1 MRAAIYREFGGPIAM
16 QEVPDPTPP
25 HDGVVIE
32 VRASGL
38 CRSDLHGWDGL
49 DADIEL
55 PMIPGHELAGVIDA
69 VGGDVRN
76 WAVGD
81 RVTVPFCCGCGV
93 CEQCEA
99 GNTQVC
105 DDYFQPGFTG
115 WGSFAQLVAIPA
127 ADVNLVALPDDLDY
141 PEGAI
146 LGCRFIT
153 AYRAVVQR
161 AQLSEGEWLAVYG
174 CGGLGLS
181 AVMIG
186 AAKGARVV
194 AIDIDDT
201 TLDLAR
207 SLGAEATVNATSQ
220 DVPGAVLELTA
231 GGADV
236 SIDALGNPKVAA
248 DALFSLRKLGR
259 HVQVGLLNEGPTPLP
274 MDAVIA
280 RELEILGSH
289 GMAIGDYAEVFDLI
303 ADLDLSKLISRR
315 LSLDEFPAALESM
328 RTFSG
333 AGISVVTEFD

>member
-1 MRAAIYREFGGPIAM
+1 MRAAIYHKFGGPILI
-16 QEVPDPTPP
+16 EDVPEPEPP
-25 HDGVVIE
+25 RDGVVIE
-32 VRASGL
+32 VEASGL

-49 DADIEL
+49 DPDVEL
-55 PMIPGHELAGVIDA
+55 PMVPGHELAGTIGA
-69 VGGDVRN
+69 VGSGVRN

-93 CEQCEA
+93 CEQCEV
-99 GNTQVC
+99 GNTQIC

-115 WGSFAQLVAIPA
+115 WGSFAQRVAIPA

-161 AQLSEGEWLAVYG
+161 GRVSEGEWLAVYG

-181 AVMIG
+181 AVMIA

-194 AIDIDDT
+194 AIDIGDT
-201 TLDLAR
+201 TLALAR
-207 SLGAEATVNATSQ
+207 SLGAEATVNATSGE
-220 DVPGAVLELTA
+220 VSSAVLELTA

-236 SIDALGNPKVAA
+236 SIDAVGNPRVAA
-248 DALFSLRKLGR
+248 DALLSLRKLGR

-274 MDAVIA
+274 MDTVVA
-280 RELEILGSH
+280 RELEVLGSH
-289 GMAIGDYAEVFDLI
+289 GMAVGDYGEVFDI
-303 ADLDLSKLISRR
+303 VAGLDLSKLISRR
-315 LSLDEFPAALESM
+315 RSLDGLPAALESM
-328 RTFSG
+328 RAFSG
-333 AGISVVTEFD
+333 AGISVVTDFD